1 MQISKVAWARRSL
14 EDTLKASGPAVY
26 SKWERHGDCRCCVTC
41 DYYGELRVSVAE
53 ITFVAPPL
61 SRHGDKQRKVNRGER
76 EGKARVRDE
85 RMILR
90 KETDFRA
97 MLALEEGRRIK
108 RSGMHI
114 LARRRT
120 RDIKYALRL
129 RVAQA
134 DGHYAWTMTHILD
147 LRDAF
152 DEEER
157 KGYA

>member
-1 MQISKVAWARRSL
+1 MANCAC
-14 EDTLKASGPAVY
+14 P
-26 SKWERHGDCRCCVTC
+26 
-41 DYYGELRVSVAE
+41 RVSVVG

-61 SRHGDKQRKVNRGER
+61 SRRRGQTA
-76 EGKARVRDE
+76 EGKIAGDREEKRDESVRDE
-85 RMILR
+85 RTLLTTG
-90 KETDFRA
+90 KKQTFEA
-97 MLALEEGRRIK
+97 ASALEEGRRAK